1 MDFQWDSL
9 TPFQP
14 LVSKDSQLSVALLL
28 VLAGSLYLMAAYS
41 SHSLTN
47 VADIFY
53 LGFSLTG
60 LFSISTPLLF
70 LNYDDVYCLAIFN

>member
-28 VLAGSLYLMAAYS
+28 VLAG
-41 SHSLTN
+41 
-47 VADIFY
+47 
-53 LGFSLTG
+53 FSLTG
-60 LFSISTPLLF
+60 LFSINKSITTAPLLALLASLSLGFGSVF
-70 LNYDDVYCLAIFN
+70 LICAVGVYV